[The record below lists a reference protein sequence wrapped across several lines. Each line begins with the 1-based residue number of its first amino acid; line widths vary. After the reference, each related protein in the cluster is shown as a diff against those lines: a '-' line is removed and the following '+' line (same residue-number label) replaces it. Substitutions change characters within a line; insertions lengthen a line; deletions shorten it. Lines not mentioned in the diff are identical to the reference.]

1 MDMGL
6 RAIIPRIR
14 LGDDPTYKR
23 WPKLL
28 DNGLRIII
36 CRLGVVD
43 LVEKSIFPTVGHN
56 GDL

>member
-1 MDMGL
+1 MGL
-6 RAIIPRIR
+6 RAIIPRIC